1 MAPVVQCI
9 LPQFAADNG
18 TVVRIGGLSDSTRQ
32 RLGRSFKL
40 GLLALPGN
48 LLVTE
53 DITDVDVLRG
63 VGEFRGAIVVRAHLA
78 DNTGSLEAAAITTAA
93 AADAAS
99 VEVSTTTESGTPIS
113 AASTSCS
120 VVDARA
126 TADQMFRN
134 YAHKKFDC
142 PGTPPD
148 YAYWVL

>member
-1 MAPVVQCI
+1 MS
-9 LPQFAADNG
+9 QFAADNG
-18 TVVRIGGLSDSTRQ
+18 TVIRIGGLSDSTRQ

-63 VGEFRGAIVVRAHLA
+63 VGEHRGAVVLRAHLA

-99 VEVSTTTESGTPIS
+99 VVVSTTTDAGTPIL